1 MGTPS
6 HCPHCGCADV
16 RLLTPSD
23 ILILVFRC
31 HDCGQVFHVNLEEKP
46 SGTEEKTGGKV
57 K

>member
-23 ILILVFRC
+23 VRILVFRC
-31 HDCGQVFHVNLEEKP
+31 HDCGQVFHVDLEEKP
-46 SGTEEKTGGKV
+46 SGTEEKAGGKV